1 MNTPLDYRAISPT
14 PIMTFAFY
22 THFGIAMDR
31 TQATINEDCRCT
43 SNSSYSSPV
52 TDWRSGCDD
61 GYADEGDGT
70 FDVPFALRIDRPNR
84 RFSP

>member
-1 MNTPLDYRAISPT
+1 MITPLDYRAFTPT
-14 PIMTFAFY
+14 PIMTLAFY

-31 TQATINEDCRCT
+31 AQATFSEDCRCT
-43 SNSSYSSPV
+43 SSSSYSSPV
-52 TDWRSGCDD
+52 ADWHSGCDA

-70 FDVPFALRIDRPNR
+70 FDVPFAIRIDRPNR